1 MRFSPAL
8 AAVVASIGLAA
19 AAHADTADEADQ
31 AFLAALADAHITYHD
46 REHVIKAGQ
55 KVCDLAN
62 SGTSQLD
69 IIRDIRDLNPAFTM
83 TSAARFAQAAASA
96 YCPDRL
102 ATDGGATN
110 VDGQP
115 G

>member
-1 MRFSPAL
+1 MRFAPGL

-19 AAHADTADEADQ
+19 AAHADPGDEADQ

-62 SGTSQLD
+62 SGASELD

-83 TSAARFAQAAASA
+83 TSAARFAKAAASA

-102 ATDGGATN
+102 AADGDAAN